1 MNMQI
6 TPRAAEP
13 AIVREAVPCGSS
25 DHAMPGT
32 AVQIVGEMLCEA
44 IDLRSGQ
51 RALDVAAG
59 SGGAML
65 AAARRFAQVTATDA
79 SGAWFELARARAKAE
94 RFAVAF
100 READPSALPFDDAAF
115 DAVLSTF
122 GVALAPNQERV
133 AKELL
138 RVCRPGGRIGLAC
151 WTPDSFIGQLHRLI
165 GQYVPAAQSGKL
177 PMLWGTRAHLGSL
190 FGPGNVVVVQNRQF
204 AFRARSPEH
213 WLELFAADYAPLAK
227 TFATLAPELQMA
239 FEEDIHVLL
248 NRFNLAHDGTL
259 VAPSEYLEVVVAK
272 KR

>member
-1 MNMQI
+1 MNMQMQLAS
-6 TPRAAEP
+6 RAEAP
-13 AIVREAVPCGSS
+13 ATCGSS

-32 AVQIVGEMLCEA
+32 AHQIVGEMLCEA

-59 SGGAML
+59 SGAATL
-65 AAARRFAQVTATDA
+65 AAARRFAQVTATDRA
-79 SGAWFELARARAKAE
+79 AAWLDLTRARAKAE
-94 RFAVAF
+94 RLAVAF
-100 READPSALPFDDAAF
+100 READPAALPFEDAEF
-115 DAVLSTF
+115 DAVLSAF
-122 GVALAPNQERV
+122 GFALAPHQERV

-151 WTPDSFIGQLHRLI
+151 WTPDGFVGQLHRLI
-165 GQYVPAAQSGKL
+165 AQYAPPAKGEKS
-177 PMLWGTRAHLGSL
+177 PMLWGTRAHLGSM

-213 WLELFAADYAPLAK
+213 WLEIFAADYAPLAK
-227 TFATLAPELQMA
+227 AFATLEPELQMA
-239 FEEDIHVLL
+239 FEEDLHVLL